1 MFSRIRSL
9 HGSSSSATATAAATY
24 IIDVGYHQN
33 AVSSANPL
41 GLPTANATDG
51 MIHTPNID
59 RLSAEGVRLES
70 YHVQPLCSP
79 TRGTIMTGRYVS
91 HTGIGPNVIK
101 PTMPYAMPKAEV
113 FLPEFM
119 RRAGYDTAAV
129 GKWHRKCCRSATTYF
144 FLHL

>member
-1 MFSRIRSL
+1 
-9 HGSSSSATATAAATY
+9 
-24 IIDVGYHQN
+24 
-33 AVSSANPL
+33 
-41 GLPTANATDG
+41 

-70 YHVQPLCSP
+70 YYVQPLCSP

-101 PTMPYAMPKAEV
+101 PTAPYAMPKAEV

-119 RRAGYDTAAV
+119 RRAGYETAAV
-129 GKWHRKCCRSATTYF
+129 GKWVRACSIRATCLLRRLTRIRCTLFVLSRTALRVYEVGPHA
-144 FLHL
+144 HLPRL